1 MERRKVRNGVTTF
14 RKLFPPTFLTF
25 LTFPTFLSACHSSP
39 EKEQEKLRQQ
49 LSSWEATEHLASELS
64 ERGALPGVYVR
75 QIAEV
80 VQQGKQKV
88 RQQAAKSS
96 R

>member
-1 MERRKVRNGVTTF
+1 MSGTSRALVATASLLPLTASLLLVT
-14 RKLFPPTFLTF
+14 
-25 LTFPTFLSACHSSP
+25 ACHSSP

-49 LSSWEATEHLASELS
+49 LSSWEATGRLASELS
-64 ERGALPGVYVR
+64 DRGALPGVYVR

-80 VQQGKQKV
+80 VEQGKQKV

-96 R
+96 Q

>member
-1 MERRKVRNGVTTF
+1 MSSTRRALVATASLLPLTASLLLVT
-14 RKLFPPTFLTF
+14 
-25 LTFPTFLSACHSSP
+25 ACHSSP

-49 LSSWEATEHLASELS
+49 RSSWEATERLASELS

-80 VQQGKQKV
+80 VAQGKQKV
-88 RQQAAKSS
+88 RQEAAKSS

>member
-1 MERRKVRNGVTTF
+1 VSGTKRALVTTAS
-14 RKLFPPTFLTF
+14 LLPLTAS
-25 LTFPTFLSACHSSP
+25 LILVTACHSSP

-49 LSSWEATEHLASELS
+49 LSSWEATDRLASELS
-64 ERGALPGVYVR
+64 ERGALPGIYVR
-75 QIAEV
+75 QIAEAV
-80 VQQGKQKV
+80 EQGKQKV

>member
-1 MERRKVRNGVTTF
+1 MSGTRRALVATASLLPLTSLLLVT
-14 RKLFPPTFLTF
+14 
-25 LTFPTFLSACHSSP
+25 ACHSSP
-39 EKEQEKLRQQ
+39 QKEQEQLRQQ
-49 LSSWEATEHLASELS
+49 LGSWEATDRLASELS

-80 VQQGKQKV
+80 VEQGKQKV

-96 R
+96 Q

>member
-1 MERRKVRNGVTTF
+1 MSGTRGALVATASLLPLTASLLLVT
-14 RKLFPPTFLTF
+14 
-25 LTFPTFLSACHSSP
+25 ACHSSP
-39 EKEQEKLRQQ
+39 QKEQEQLRQQ

-80 VQQGKQKV
+80 VEQGKQKV